1 MPNPVIKQSL
11 DRVKFTQLKGLKN
24 LDIHFGNK
32 KVTAIFGVNGCGKST
47 ILHALACLYRPC
59 SAIGEKN
66 YFTRFFKR
74 ENRVTWIGSKL
85 YADFTIEGTPR
96 NGHRYEKRGD
106 RWTPR
111 IDKRPQ
117 RDVVYIGINSCVPDI
132 EQATVTTSKYN
143 MGLEEEVERRNDIIC
158 SASQIMNYSYNNYVK
173 TSFRKKKYKKVTR
186 NGEIKYSSLAMGA
199 GEQRLFSLLEI
210 LYAMPAYSLLLIDEL
225 DLTLHTSA
233 LMRLVDEMVKVAE
246 RKHVQIVFTTHR
258 EELALREDINI
269 RHIWN
274 ANDGS
279 QSFVLNHTT
288 PDCILRLTGRMEK
301 RLEVYVEDD
310 LSEYIAR
317 EVVRAK
323 GLLSYTSFHRFG
335 AIENAFVVAAGLDI
349 QEANSEDKIFLMDG
363 DKYRTEEERI
373 AQMKKCYSGNED
385 GRTERRERALSHIKQ
400 YILPEEEQPEHFLWT
415 KLKESDNDLAKYAQ
429 EINEV
434 ADDKHSYLYDVQQRS
449 GESRESFLTR
459 LTNIL
464 AKQEF
469 WSNYVSELEIWLD
482 ARKNALGL

>member
-1 MPNPVIKQSL
+1 M
-11 DRVKFTQLKGLKN
+11 
-24 LDIHFGNK
+24 
-32 KVTAIFGVNGCGKST
+32 
-47 ILHALACLYRPC
+47 
-59 SAIGEKN
+59 
-66 YFTRFFKR
+66 
-74 ENRVTWIGSKL
+74 
-85 YADFTIEGTPR
+85 
-96 NGHRYEKRGD
+96 
-106 RWTPR
+106 
-111 IDKRPQ
+111 
-117 RDVVYIGINSCVPDI
+117 PDI

-143 MGLEEEVERRNDIIC
+143 MGLEEEVERRNDIIR
-158 SASQIMNYSYNNYVK
+158 SASHIMNYTYDNYVK

-186 NGEIKYSSLAMGA
+186 NGEINYSSLAMGA
-199 GEQRLFSLLEI
+199 GEQRLFSLLEV
-210 LYAMPAYSLLLIDEL
+210 LYSMPAYSLLLIDEL

-246 RKHVQIVFTTHR
+246 KKHIQIVFTTHR

-279 QSFVLNHTT
+279 QSFVLDHTT
-288 PDCILRLTGRMEK
+288 PDCVLRLTGRMEK

-317 EVVRAK
+317 EVVRAN

-373 AQMKKCYSGNED
+373 VQMKKCYSGNEN
-385 GRTERRERALSHIKQ
+385 GRNERRDRALSHIKQ
-400 YILPEEEQPEHFLWT
+400 YILPEGEQPEHFLWT
-415 KLKESDNDLAKYAQ
+415 KLKGADNDLAKYAQ

-459 LTNIL
+459 LTHIL
-464 AKQEF
+464 AEQEF
-469 WSNYVSELEIWLD
+469 WSNYVSELDKWLD
-482 ARKNALGL
+482 ARKLALGL